1 MCELTRCA
9 TIIAACRAVIIVA
22 HRVNCY
28 KTTTQSIE
36 MLEGIRRVFSIPELK
51 AKIYLTILLLAV
63 CRLGSF
69 IPVPGING
77 ELAVSFFRHA
87 TGGSQNLFQMV
98 DIFSG
103 GAFSQMTVIALG
115 VTPYISASI
124 IIQLLVALIPSF
136 QREVREN
143 GDAGKRKVNRWNR
156 YLTIVLSIIQSALF
170 AKYALQINLSR
181 PGIVAGELLDITAL
195 GTPWLFYLITICTM
209 TTGTM
214 LLMWIGE
221 QITERGIGNG
231 ISLIICLGILS
242 QIPTAL
248 GLILQQ
254 LNLDSQESGQMNF
267 SSILVLAG
275 LFIAVTIA
283 TIMIIQGHRRIPLQ
297 HARRVVGR
305 KEVQGG
311 SSYIPLKVNYA
322 GVIPVIF
329 ASSLLM
335 FPATLGTFIG
345 KGNWIGEVA
354 NWLSPGSTLNLVLF
368 VLLIIFFTYFW
379 TATQFRPDQIASD
392 LKKNGAFIPG
402 IRQGKPTQD
411 YLESTMN
418 RITLLGAVFLAL
430 IAILPNIVS
439 RLLGVSHTIS
449 YFFGGTALLILVGVV
464 LDTMKQIESHLL
476 TKRYDGFMK
485 KGRITGR

>member
-1 MCELTRCA
+1 MLNGLTR
-9 TIIAACRAVIIVA
+9 
-22 HRVNCY
+22 
-28 KTTTQSIE
+28 
-36 MLEGIRRVFSIPELK
+36 VFQIPELK
-51 AKIYLTILLLAV
+51 TKILLTLVLLAV
-63 CRLGSF
+63 CRVGSF

-77 ELAVSFFRHA
+77 EIAVGFFRHA

-124 IIQLLVALIPSF
+124 IMQLLVALMPSL
-136 QREVREN
+136 QREMREN
-143 GDAGKRKVNRWNR
+143 SDAGKRKINKWTRI
-156 YLTIVLSIIQSALF
+156 LTIILSFLQSALF
-170 AKYALQINLSR
+170 AKYALQMNLSR
-181 PGIVAGELLDITAL
+181 PGIVAGELLDITMF
-195 GTPWLFYLITICTM
+195 GVPWLFYLMTIFTM

-214 LLMWIGE
+214 FLMWVGE

-242 QIPTAL
+242 QIPTAM

-254 LNLDSQESGQMNF
+254 LNLDSQEAGQMNF
-267 SSILVLAG
+267 SSIVVLIG
-275 LFIAVTIA
+275 VFVAVTLA
-283 TIMIIQGHRRIPLQ
+283 TILIIQGHRRIPLQ

-329 ASSLLM
+329 ASALLM
-335 FPATLGTFIG
+335 FPATLGTFVG
-345 KGNWIGEVA
+345 RGNWLGEFA
-354 NWLSPGSTLNLVLF
+354 AMLSPGSVLHLVLF
-368 VLLIIFFTYFW
+368 VTLIIFFTYFW

-392 LKKNGAFIPG
+392 MKKNGAFIPG
-402 IRQGKPTQD
+402 VRQGKPTQE
-411 YLESTMN
+411 YLEGTMN
-418 RITLLGAVFLAL
+418 RITLLGAVFLSL
-430 IAILPNIVS
+430 IAILPTMVS
-439 RLLGVSHTIS
+439 TVLGVSQTIS

-464 LDTMKQIESHLL
+464 LDTMKQVESHLL
-476 TKRYDGFMK
+476 MKRYDGFMK
-485 KGRITGR
+485 KGRIRAR